1 VVYFLLASVFS
12 LAPLLVYLVWLSYIT
27 RRDRPTVLTGPWDF
41 AAVLAGLSGFILFG
55 GGLLLVLL
63 QSNVRFLMRGN
74 FEALRD
80 AWVKEQLAWVVTIVL
95 YMVFVIGG
103 AFLTLQSRRRTLVIY
118 NVDPPSFEAAT
129 TEVFEQLGK
138 PVERRGKVFTSGLPF
153 CEVDSFEGGR
163 TVILRW
169 VSEDLVLFQEVER
182 HLRENLKSLAPA
194 DNPAARWISTSV
206 VAVGSILVFLS
217 LLVVYLRRSL

>member
-1 VVYFLLASVFS
+1 MVYFLLAGVFS
-12 LAPLLVYLVWLSYIT
+12 LAPLLIYLVWLSYIT

-41 AAVLAGLSGFILFG
+41 AAVLAALSGFILFG

-80 AWVKEQLAWVVTIVL
+80 AWAKEQLAWTLTILL

-103 AFLTLQSRRRTLVIY
+103 AFLTLQGRRRTLVIY
-118 NVDPPSFEAAT
+118 NVDPQSFEAGVT
-129 TEVFEQLGK
+129 DVFEHLGK
-138 PVERRGKVFTSGLPF
+138 TVERRGKLFTGGLPY

-163 TVILRW
+163 TAILRW
-169 VSEDLVLFQEVER
+169 LSEDAALFHEVER
-182 HLRENLKSLAPA
+182 HLRETLKSLAPA
-194 DNPAARWISTSV
+194 ENPAARWISTTV
-206 VAVGSILVFLS
+206 VAIGTTLVFLA